1 MLVQNRVS
9 ARDFVNTQKKK
20 RDGGGHTQKKRKKK
34 KTNKVKI
41 YYNKQAEHKRMA
53 DDQV

>member
-1 MLVQNRVS
+1 M
-9 ARDFVNTQKKK
+9 
-20 RDGGGHTQKKRKKK
+20 GGTHTKKK
-34 KTNKVKI
+34 KEKKPNKVKI